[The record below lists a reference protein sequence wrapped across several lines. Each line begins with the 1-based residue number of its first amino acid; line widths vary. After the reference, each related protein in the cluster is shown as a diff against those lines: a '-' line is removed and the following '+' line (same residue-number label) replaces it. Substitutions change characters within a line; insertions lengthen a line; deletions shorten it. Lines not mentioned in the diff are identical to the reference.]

1 MFKLIVAGGLFLATH
16 LGISNSPLRG
26 ALMRGLSERGYQ
38 GLYSLVALVTV
49 VYLVMAYNDAPRLA
63 YLWNLDP
70 RLYWAPKLLML
81 PAFMLLAGGLLGG
94 TTQTAAALKGCA
106 EDPARLG
113 KLTGGMNRITR
124 HPVQWAIALWAAS
137 HIVANGDA
145 VSVVFFTAFLLLSLV
160 GAVFAD
166 RKKAAAFGED
176 WQAFAA
182 ATSHIPLAAI
192 AAGRNK
198 IAWGELALPA
208 VIGLALYLAAFWG
221 HEWLSGASIYWW

>member
-1 MFKLIVAGGLFLATH
+1 MSELLIAGILFLGTH

-26 ALMRGLSERGYQ
+26 ALMRRLSERAYQ
-38 GLYSLVALVTV
+38 GIYSLVALVTV
-49 VYLVMAYNDAPRLA
+49 TYFVMAYNDAPRLA

-94 TTQTAAALKGCA
+94 ATQTAAALRGCA
-106 EDPARLG
+106 EDPAKLA

-145 VSVVFFTAFLLLSLV
+145 VSVVFFAAFLLLSLI
-160 GAVFAD
+160 GALFAD

-182 ATSHIPLAAI
+182 ATSHVPLAAV
-192 AAGRNK
+192 AAGRNRM
-198 IAWGELALPA
+198 AWGELALPA
-208 VIGLALYLAAFWG
+208 AVGLALYLAVFWG
-221 HEWLSGASIYWW
+221 HQWLSGASIYW

>member
-1 MFKLIVAGGLFLATH
+1 MFKLLIAGVLFLGTH
-16 LGISNSPLRG
+16 LGISNSPLRPM
-26 ALMRGLSERGYQ
+26 LMRGLSERGYQ
-38 GLYSLVALVTV
+38 GLYSLVALATV
-49 VYLVMAYNDAPRLA
+49 VYFVMAYNDAPRLA

-94 TTQTAAALKGCA
+94 ATQTAAALQGCA
-106 EDPARLG
+106 EDQARLA

-145 VSVVFFTAFLLLSLV
+145 VSVVFFAAFLLLSLV
-160 GAVFAD
+160 GALFAD

-182 ATSHIPLAAI
+182 ATSHLPFAAI
-192 AAGRNK
+192 ASGRNK
-198 IAWGELALPA
+198 MALGELGVPA
-208 VIGLALYLAAFWG
+208 AVGLALYLAVFWG
-221 HEWLSGASIYWW
+221 HEWLSGVGIYW

>member
-1 MFKLIVAGGLFLATH
+1 MFKLIIAGGLFLATH

-26 ALMRGLSERGYQ
+26 VLMHGLSERGYQ
-38 GLYSLVALVTV
+38 GVYSLVAVVTV
-49 VYLVMAYNDAPRLA
+49 VYFVMAYNDAPRLA

-94 TTQTAAALKGCA
+94 ATQTAAALRGCA
-106 EDPARLG
+106 EDPARLA
-113 KLTGGMNRITR
+113 KLTGGMNRVTR

-145 VSVVFFTAFLLLSLV
+145 VSVVFFAAFLLLSLV

-182 ATSHIPLAAI
+182 ATSHLPFAAI

-198 IAWGELALPA
+198 LAWGELGVPTA
-208 VIGLALYLAAFWG
+208 VGLALYIGAFWG
-221 HEWLSGASIYWW
+221 HEWLSGAGIYW

>member
-1 MFKLIVAGGLFLATH
+1 MFKLIIAGGLFLATH

-26 ALMRGLSERGYQ
+26 VLMRGLSERGYQ
-38 GLYSLVALVTV
+38 GVYSLVAVVTV
-49 VYLVMAYNDAPRLA
+49 VYFVMAYNDAPRLA

-94 TTQTAAALKGCA
+94 ATQTAAALRGCA
-106 EDPARLG
+106 EDPARLA

-145 VSVVFFTAFLLLSLV
+145 VSVVFFAAFLLLSLI
-160 GAVFAD
+160 GSVFAD
-166 RKKAAAFGED
+166 RKKAAFGQD

-182 ATSHIPLAAI
+182 ATSHIPLVAI
-192 AAGRNK
+192 AAGRNRMV
-198 IAWGELALPA
+198 WGELALPSA
-208 VIGLALYLAAFWG
+208 IGLALYLAVFWG
-221 HEWLSGASIYWW
+221 HEWLSGTSIFW

>member
-1 MFKLIVAGGLFLATH
+1 MLKLIVAAGLFLATH

-38 GLYSLVALVTV
+38 GLYSVVALVTV
-49 VYLVMAYNDAPRLA
+49 VYFVMAYNDAPRLA

-94 TTQTAAALKGCA
+94 ATQTAAALKGCA
-106 EDPARLG
+106 EDPARLA

-198 IAWGELALPA
+198 IAWRELAFPIA
-208 VIGLALYLAAFWG
+208 IGLALYLAVFWG
-221 HEWLSGASIYWW
+221 HEWLSGVGIYW